1 MDFITTKILTKPF
14 LVTIFRYALTA
25 VGAWLFSK
33 YGFSEASWETI
44 SGAILVI
51 ATTLMG
57 GSESVKDK
65 AVVDGKA
72 VAVDK
77 LPTQVRSDLKEAVD
91 AKKSRS
97 LFDML
102 LGK

>member
-1 MDFITTKILTKPF
+1 MFFDKILTKPF
-14 LVTIFRYALTA
+14 MITVFRYALTA
-25 VGAWLFSK
+25 VGAWLFAR

-65 AVVDGKA
+65 VVQDGKA
-72 VAVDK
+72 IDTSK
-77 LPTQVRSDLKEAVD
+77 LPVATRNEIKDAVET
-91 AKKSRS
+91 KKSRTV
-97 LFDML
+97 LDML
-102 LGK
+102 FGK